1 MEDSARWRG
10 RLRAAAPLGMET
22 VAFFLAYDVA
32 TFSARLMDYAVVHTD
47 FGLRFSLADGTS
59 ATVPYVEGAFSRR
72 A

>member
-1 MEDSARWRG
+1 
-10 RLRAAAPLGMET
+10 MET

-32 TFSARLMDYAVVHTD
+32 TPSARLIDYGVIHTD
-47 FGLRFSLADGTS
+47 FGLRLSLADGTS